1 MQMNKPGFLDAF
13 LEKRPQDPDA
23 EAPEQ
28 AAAAPDDA
36 TSGAELGDRDHDLEM
51 RVIDMLRTIYDPE
64 IPVDIYE
71 LGLIYQVEADG
82 KGDVKVVMTL
92 TTPHCPVAESL
103 PGEVETKIRGVDG
116 VNDVD
121 VEVTWDPPWD
131 QTMMSEAARLE
142 LGFL

>member
-1 MQMNKPGFLDAF
+1 F
-13 LEKRPQDPDA
+13 LEKRPQNPDTTDPDA
-23 EAPEQ
+23 TDPDAPAADAQ
-28 AAAAPDDA
+28 AAGSP
-36 TSGAELGDRDHDLEM
+36 AEAEDRDQELEM

-71 LGLIYQVEADG
+71 LGLIYQVNADA
-82 KGDVKVVMTL
+82 KGDIKIVMTL

-103 PGEVETKIRGVDG
+103 PGEVETKIRGVEG

-121 VEVTWDPPWD
+121 VEITWDPPWD

>member
-1 MQMNKPGFLDAF
+1 
-13 LEKRPQDPDA
+13 DPDA

-36 TSGAELGDRDHDLEM
+36 TSGAEPGDRDHDLEM

-142 LGFL
+142 

>member
-1 MQMNKPGFLDAF
+1 MSKPEFLDSF
-13 LEKRPQDPDA
+13 LEKKPPPQD
-23 EAPEQ
+23 E
-28 AAAAPDDA
+28 
-36 TSGAELGDRDHDLEM
+36 DRDHDLEL
-51 RVIDMLRTIYDPE
+51 RVVDALKTIYDPE

-71 LGLIYQVEADG
+71 LGLVYSVIADG
-82 KGDVKVVMTL
+82 KGDIKVVMTL

-103 PGEVETKIRGVDG
+103 PGEVEMKVRDVEG

>member
-1 MQMNKPGFLDAF
+1 MDMNKPGFLDAF
-13 LEKRPQDPDA
+13 LEKRPQNPDE
-23 EAPEQ
+23 EATDK
-28 AAAAPDDA
+28 AAAAPADA
-36 TSGAELGDRDHDLEM
+36 ASGAEEGDRDHDLEM

-71 LGLIYQVEADG
+71 LGLIYQVTADA
-82 KGDVKVVMTL
+82 KGDVKIVMTL

-103 PGEVETKIRGVDG
+103 PGEVETKVRGVEG

>member
-1 MQMNKPGFLDAF
+1 MNKPGFLDAF
-13 LEKRPQDPDA
+13 LEKRPQNPDATDPDA
-23 EAPEQ
+23 PAADAQ
-28 AAAAPDDA
+28 AAGSP
-36 TSGAELGDRDHDLEM
+36 AEAGDRDQELEM

-71 LGLIYQVEADG
+71 LGLIYQVNADA
-82 KGDVKVVMTL
+82 KGDIKVVMTL